1 MNGSYR
7 GYAMVFGRIVIA
19 LIVLFAAGNAAAV
32 RFDYVAE
39 LGFLHSDNINLD
51 ENDPISENVVIP
63 SFGFTLTESGSAVQA
78 QASGLFQYRN
88 YLGNEFS
95 DETRTTLDARV
106 NWSIIP
112 ERLAWT
118 FADNLGVNPID
129 LRQPV
134 SPDNVQRTNV
144 FSTGPTFR
152 FRLTPTLEGQA
163 ELRYVDTYAEINS
176 EFDSQRLGGALRAL
190 YDLGPTRRISGN
202 VEVDDVDFD
211 SNLLST
217 DYRRT
222 SAFVGYTEQLARFD
236 LDLSAGYSYID
247 FDDGESSD
255 GPLARASLDWR
266 STGRTTFG
274 LGLFWQLSD
283 AAASLA
289 SGTAA
294 FDTGI
299 GDVPVGS
306 DLITADVFEE
316 RRIDARHAYLGVR
329 WTATTGAFVNRIRY
343 ERDSAFG
350 QDRDEFGTSFNL
362 DYRLRQTL
370 GIGVLA
376 ALTRRDFTND
386 AGNTRDTLLGTY
398 LRQQMTRHWSWRVDL
413 THTERSSDADL
424 GYDENSAYLRVSYI
438 R

>member
-1 MNGSYR
+1 MN
-7 GYAMVFGRIVIA
+7 FGRLVVA
-19 LIVLFAAGNAAAV
+19 IVLLATLHDARAV
-32 RFDYVAE
+32 RLDYVAE

-51 ENDPISENVVIP
+51 ETDPISENVLIP
-63 SFGFTLTESGSAVQA
+63 GIGFTLTESGSTVQA
-78 QASGLFQYRN
+78 QATGLVQYRN

-95 DETRTTLDARV
+95 DETRTTLDARA

-118 FADNLGVNPID
+118 FADNLGVNPVD
-129 LRQPV
+129 LRQPDA
-134 SPDNVQRTNV
+134 PDNVQRTNV
-144 FSTGPTFR
+144 FSTGPIFR

-163 ELRYVDTYAEINS
+163 EARYVDTYAEINS

-202 VEVDDVDFD
+202 VEFDDVDFD
-211 SNLLST
+211 SNLFST

-222 SAFVGYTEQLARFD
+222 SAFVGYDEELARFD
-236 LDLSAGYSYID
+236 LDVSAGYSYVD
-247 FDDGESSD
+247 FEDGESSD
-255 GPLARASLDWR
+255 GPLARALLDWR
-266 STGRTTFG
+266 SSGRTTFG
-274 LGLFWQLSD
+274 LGVFWQLSD

-294 FDTGI
+294 FDAGI

-306 DLITADVFEE
+306 SFVTADVFEE
-316 RRIDARHAYLGVR
+316 RRVDARHAYLGER
-329 WTATTGAFVNRIRY
+329 WTARTAAFVNRIRY
-343 ERDSAFG
+343 ERESAFA

-362 DYRLRQTL
+362 DYRLRQTF
-370 GIGVLA
+370 GIGILA

-386 AGNTRDTLLGTY
+386 AGNTRDYLLGTY
-398 LRQQMTRHWSWRVDL
+398 IRQQMTRNWSWRVDL

-424 GYDENSAYLRVSYI
+424 GYDENSAYLRVSYT